1 MSTKKPPTDRFDMF
15 AAAALQGLLAGG
27 IQNYNKP
34 DGSPIASRADLA
46 EVCFSYAKFMVE
58 HDPDQLQ

>member
-1 MSTKKPPTDRFDMF
+1 MF

-27 IQNYNKP
+27 ISNYNKP

-58 HDPDQLQ
+58 HDPDQLK